1 MSPTHFGTT
10 TIISH
15 AYISFVHD
23 GDYPD
28 SVSEINFAAAGKT
41 QFTAADQHMQ
51 SQQGSKAGEFLSWLI
66 TVNTFKKLRKT
77 LQLLT
82 GPEMS
87 CACICGLST
96 SPKPPRSRATH
107 LHVLAPRYRL
117 MAGYLAAT
125 VCGASPPNKP
135 TRGRIFLLVGAE
147 KFIRLPPACL
157 VSPSGELSRV
167 GSGDANYPFLRNGI
181 YLPHATF

>member
-1 MSPTHFGTT
+1 MSPAHFGTT

-15 AYISFVHD
+15 AYISFVRD

-41 QFTAADQHMQ
+41 QFTAADEHMQ
-51 SQQGSKAGEFLSWLI
+51 SQQGSKAGEFPSWLI

-87 CACICGLST
+87 CACICGAEHLAKTSKIKSDTPSRTRATLS
-96 SPKPPRSRATH
+96 SYGWILSGDKPPI
-107 LHVLAPRYRL
+107 
-117 MAGYLAAT
+117 
-125 VCGASPPNKP
+125 KP
-135 TRGRIFLLVGAE
+135 TRGRIFLLVGAA
-147 KFIRLPPACL
+147 KFIRLPPACS
-157 VSPSGELSRV
+157 VSPRGERSRV
-167 GSGDANYPFLRNGI
+167 GSGDAN
-181 YLPHATF
+181 